1 MDLAASSAQN
11 PSGKSAG
18 GGEALRKKFK
28 KISIVG
34 GTLKGAHYGDVSE
47 TDLRKAAKSYRGDPR
62 FAQFCKQWVAAETV
76 APDDEP
82 SCLGHQSANS
92 VPTTSVSLTWKAW
105 GYQFVCNF
113 GRWTY
118 GKCKGRWISA
128 FFAFSFFM
136 LVISRPAFSRLCGR
150 LLGITIRLAFRRG
163 LYLLTVLV
171 DSILDEAAYQMETT
185 LLPVPE
191 QIPGTFFPNPQQH
204 QVAELS
210 YSRWFW
216 HFFCVAFGA
225 VLGRYGRGAQPFV
238 RIHP

>member
-1 MDLAASSAQN
+1 M
-11 PSGKSAG
+11 
-18 GGEALRKKFK
+18 RKKFK

-47 TDLRKAAKSYRGDPR
+47 TDLRKAARSYRGDPR

-171 DSILDEAAYQMETT
+171 DY
-185 LLPVPE
+185 
-191 QIPGTFFPNPQQH
+191 F
-204 QVAELS
+204 
-210 YSRWFW
+210 R
-216 HFFCVAFGA
+216 
-225 VLGRYGRGAQPFV
+225 
-238 RIHP
+238 